1 MQVRAARRHPFLG
14 ITMRAYAACS
24 SLCVWRE
31 HQMSGS
37 VGELIG
43 RADAAIAGLGHAPST
58 LWQYRW
64 AWSQFEAFCS
74 RHGADEAT
82 PDVVSSFLEFVA
94 AEHQQGRIKEWK
106 RKLLRKSVLVLSEVA
121 ATGSYRWRLSRQ
133 THPNDVLSSV
143 FRPVQAQF
151 EVWLDGRQLA
161 AATRHLYA
169 TVSRTVLAWL
179 PERGVTTI
187 EVLSHADV
195 SAAVVF
201 LGSRYQ
207 ARSMRTVVSAVR
219 VLCRF
224 LEDSGYRSGLAAA
237 VPTMFSRRTRSV
249 AVLPAD
255 RIDELVNS
263 PDSCTGQGLRDRAV
277 LLLAART
284 GLRPVDIAGLH
295 QGDIDWQR
303 GQIILAQHKTGT
315 VLTLPLLADVGD
327 AIADYLLHGRPVGAA
342 DEQVFLRSQAPFTAL
357 SPADS
362 LYHVA
367 ARAFARGH
375 TARRDGGG
383 RGLRVLRASL
393 ATRMLE
399 DDTPLPVISGALGHR
414 GIESAK
420 HYLAG
425 DENRMR
431 QCCLDFTGIEP
442 GATS

>member
-1 MQVRAARRHPFLG
+1 VAE
-14 ITMRAYAACS
+14 
-24 SLCVWRE
+24 E
-31 HQMSGS
+31 H
-37 VGELIG
+37 
-43 RADAAIAGLGHAPST
+43 R
-58 LWQYRW
+58 
-64 AWSQFEAFCS
+64 
-74 RHGADEAT
+74 
-82 PDVVSSFLEFVA
+82 
-94 AEHQQGRIKEWK
+94 QGRVKEWK
-106 RKLLRKSVLVLSEVA
+106 RKLLRKSVMVLAEVA
-121 ATGSYRWRLSRQ
+121 ATGSYQWRCSRRA
-133 THPNDVLSSV
+133 HPNDVLSGP
-143 FRPVQAQF
+143 FRQVQEQF
-151 EVWLDGRQLA
+151 EAWLDRRQLA

-169 TVSRTVLAWL
+169 TVSRTLLAWL

-187 EVLSHADV
+187 EALSHADV

-207 ARSMRTVVSAVR
+207 PGSMRTVVTAVR

-224 LEDSGYRSGLAAA
+224 LEGSGCRSGLAAA
-237 VPTMFSRRTRSV
+237 VPTMFSRRARSV

-263 PDSCTGQGLRDRAV
+263 PDPSTGQGLRDRAL

-284 GLRPVDIAGLH
+284 GLRPIDIVGLH
-295 QGDIDWQR
+295 LGDIDWQR
-303 GQIILAQHKTGT
+303 GRITLAQHKTGT

-342 DEQVFLRSQAPFTAL
+342 DEHVFLRSQAPFTAL
-357 SPADS
+357 SPADA

-367 ARAFARGH
+367 ARAFAR
-375 TARRDGGG
+375 TQTMQQDGAG

-399 DDTPLPVISGALGHR
+399 DDTPLPVISAALGHR
-414 GIESAK
+414 GIHSAK

-442 GATS
+442 GAIS